1 MLIAKTDMKL
11 SSKHDAESS
20 TLRQLKLAEMPR
32 SDSAFQ
38 KLLDQQMQS
47 PPAQLLTIETGAA
60 TAPQGGGNHDRGP
73 FEAIMEMLFGLP
85 HMAAGTAA
93 DGEAPEGLPLK
104 GRGFTVMEL
113 VHTSESESCTFA
125 ASGNVCLA
133 DGSTR
138 DFNVGYHMERHEES
152 TSLGVGTFRDPLML
166 DFGAP
171 ENKFGANAIEFDID
185 ADGDV
190 ERMKMPTGNT
200 SVLFIDRNHNGKA
213 DDGSELFG
221 AKSGDGFADLA
232 KLDSD
237 GNGWIDEGDAAFA
250 DLKLWNVGQDGESTV
265 KTFAEAGIGALA
277 TQSAAT
283 EFTIKDGGEAVG
295 QQRASSV
302 WLGETGGAGLVR
314 QVDLAILGGSNTA

>member
-1 MLIAKTDMKL
+1 MLIAKTDMQL
-11 SSKHDAESS
+11 SSKHEAESS
-20 TLRQLKLAEMPR
+20 TFRQLKLAEMPR

-38 KLLDQQMQS
+38 KLLDQQMQA
-47 PPAQLLTIETGAA
+47 PPSQLLALDIGGEAA
-60 TAPQGGGNHDRGP
+60 TARAKNENNP
-73 FEAIMEMLFGLP
+73 FAAIMEMLFGIKS
-85 HMAAGTAA
+85 AFASDAVA
-93 DGEAPEGLPLK
+93 DGELPTDGKLK

-152 TSLGVGTFRDPLML
+152 TSVGVGTFRDPLML

-171 ENKFGANAIEFDID
+171 ENKFGANAIDFDID
-185 ADGDV
+185 ADGDMESV
-190 ERMKMPTGNT
+190 KMPTGNT
-200 SVLFIDRNHNGKA
+200 AVLFIDSNRNGKA

-221 AKSGDGFADLA
+221 ARSGDGFADLA

-237 GNGWIDEGDAAFA
+237 GNGWIDAGDAAFA
-250 DLKLWNVGQDGESTV
+250 DLRLWQSGNDGENTV
-265 KTFAEAGIGALA
+265 KTLAEAGIGALA

-283 EFTIKDGGEAVG
+283 EFTIKDDGEAVG
-295 QQRASSV
+295 RQRASSV
-302 WLGETGGAGLVR
+302 WLGETSGAGLVR

>member
-1 MLIAKTDMKL
+1 MLIAKTDMTL
-11 SSKHDAESS
+11 SSKHEAESS
-20 TLRQLKLAEMPR
+20 TFRQLKLAEMPR

-38 KLLDQQMQS
+38 KLLDQQMQA
-47 PPAQLLTIETGAA
+47 PPAQLLTIQTGAEG
-60 TAPQGGGNHDRGP
+60 APLAGNRDRGP
-73 FEAIMEMLFGLP
+73 FQAIMEMLFGLQ
-85 HMAAGTAA
+85 HMPAGMMA
-93 DGEAPEGLPLK
+93 DGAMPEGPELK

-113 VHTSESESCTFA
+113 IHTSESESCTFA

-138 DFNVGYHMERHEES
+138 DFNVGYHMERQEES
-152 TSLGVGTFRDPLML
+152 TSVGVGTFRDPLML
-166 DFGAP
+166 DLGAP

-185 ADGDV
+185 ADGDT
-190 ERMKMPTGNT
+190 ERVKMPTGNT
-200 SVLFIDRNHNGKA
+200 AVLFIDNNRNGKA

-221 AKSGDGFADLA
+221 ARSGDGFADLA

-250 DLKLWNVGQDGESTV
+250 DLKLWQTGEDGKSEV
-265 KTFAEAGIGALA
+265 KSLAEAGIGALA
-277 TQSAAT
+277 TQNAST
-283 EFTIKDGGEAVG
+283 PFTIKNDGEAVG

-302 WLGETGGAGLVR
+302 WLGETSGAGLVR